1 MNDPLLFRRARIE
14 AVVWQEVRRS
24 PRDPCAAARRA
35 LARLSDDRA
44 MMGPVTLAALE
55 AAARLEAR
63 AQAQM
68 QDEDDMWRAPSP
80 DGVA

>member
-44 MMGPVTLAALE
+44 MMG
-55 AAARLEAR
+55 R
-63 AQAQM
+63 
-68 QDEDDMWRAPSP
+68 
-80 DGVA
+80 